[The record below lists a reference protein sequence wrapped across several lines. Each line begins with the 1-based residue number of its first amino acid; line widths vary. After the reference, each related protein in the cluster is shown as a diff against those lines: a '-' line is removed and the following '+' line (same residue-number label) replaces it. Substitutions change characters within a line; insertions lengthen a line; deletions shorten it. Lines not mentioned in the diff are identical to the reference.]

1 MNESH
6 HRISE
11 PRFTLQGPSPL
22 AGHPLGLTS
31 ALPRLEPQTDLLRL
45 PTSVTTV
52 NSCYSPVFIP
62 DRRRNTNGTDDGSAD
77 GRPAPCASRR
87 RRPDQR
93 GCGRPPRGCR
103 RLGVPRKNSG
113 RHDSAHNADLREVS
127 SQHSKWYLEASSL
140 SLKTCGM
147 FPRSLARREDGG
159 SYTFAHVCLDRVS

>member
-31 ALPRLEPQTDLLRL
+31 APPRLEPQTDLLRL

-77 GRPAPCASRR
+77 GQPGRRGSR

-93 GCGRPPRGCR
+93 GCGRPPRRCR

>member
-6 HRISE
+6 HRIPE

-31 ALPRLEPQTDLLRL
+31 APPRLEPQTDPLRL

-159 SYTFAHVCLDRVS
+159 SYTFAHVCLDCV

>member
-31 ALPRLEPQTDLLRL
+31 VLPRLEPQTDLLRL

-77 GRPAPCASRR
+77 GRPGRRGSRR

-113 RHDSAHNADLREVS
+113 RHDSAIMRTYGKCPHNTLSGIWKQAHCPLR
-127 SQHSKWYLEASSL
+127 
-140 SLKTCGM
+140 
-147 FPRSLARREDGG
+147 
-159 SYTFAHVCLDRVS
+159 RVECSRDP

>member
-31 ALPRLEPQTDLLRL
+31 ALPRLEPQTDPLRL

-77 GRPAPCASRR
+77 GRPARRGSRR

-113 RHDSAHNADLREVS
+113 RHDSAHNVDLREVS